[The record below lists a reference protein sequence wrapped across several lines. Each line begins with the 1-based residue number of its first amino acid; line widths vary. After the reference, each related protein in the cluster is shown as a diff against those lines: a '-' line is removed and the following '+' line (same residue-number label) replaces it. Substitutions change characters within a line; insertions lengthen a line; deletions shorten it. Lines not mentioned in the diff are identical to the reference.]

1 MYLVCLRGYV
11 MEKVK
16 NRIDW
21 ADISKGIGILLV
33 VFAHL
38 QIPGVVLKFV
48 FSFHMPLFVLI
59 SGYFFRPEKLSANIK
74 KLLCCY
80 FSLGLITSL
89 IYMLYNKYSI
99 LWFFKNLVRMLL
111 GGSAT
116 HYRIDAAPALWF
128 ITALIVIELI
138 AYLTDKIPYS
148 LIPVSVICIA
158 AAMILIRFDF
168 SDYIPFNIVP
178 ALFLFPFYS
187 AGILLKKNKVSDVF
201 NKIQN
206 SGFIIKFVICIIL
219 AAATFIISHYNN
231 LVNIFRCDYGNSII
245 LYYLA
250 GFAGSFMIIIFS
262 MILSKLKT
270 INLLKWF
277 GKNTVVIMGI
287 HQLLI
292 LVADAY
298 FSTFSGYKHYIAII
312 AEFFLI
318 MLLSSLI
325 TVIINKFAPFLL
337 GKQIKS

>member
-1 MYLVCLRGYV
+1 M
-11 MEKVK
+11 
-16 NRIDW
+16 
-21 ADISKGIGILLV
+21 
-33 VFAHL
+33 
-38 QIPGVVLKFV
+38 
-48 FSFHMPLFVLI
+48 
-59 SGYFFRPEKLSANIK
+59 
-74 KLLCCY
+74 
-80 FSLGLITSL
+80 
-89 IYMLYNKYSI
+89 
-99 LWFFKNLVRMLL
+99 
-111 GGSAT
+111 
-116 HYRIDAAPALWF
+116 
-128 ITALIVIELI
+128 
-138 AYLTDKIPYS
+138 
-148 LIPVSVICIA
+148 
-158 AAMILIRFDF
+158 
-168 SDYIPFNIVP
+168 
-178 ALFLFPFYS
+178 
-187 AGILLKKNKVSDVF
+187 F